1 MIVVLLNVSLPG
13 GVRGRNGAFKLL
25 MGPGM
30 VRLWSSRDPAFSV
43 DMVYLGRQ
51 FKRMAIQT
59 AGVRVSTLKQH
70 RNHLA
75 SSGLD
80 PLSSHVKAGK
90 VLQPAAGG

>member
-1 MIVVLLNVSLPG
+1 
-13 GVRGRNGAFKLL
+13 
-25 MGPGM
+25 
-30 VRLWSSRDPAFSV
+30 
-43 DMVYLGRQ
+43 MVYLGRQ